1 MYHQRNNM
9 NDGFLRQFSALARSA
24 LIFSSLLCCLP
35 PARAVDKPSE
45 PSATGAA
52 APKPVS
58 LPSMTVPELAALAME
73 YKTSPD
79 DITWGKYF
87 NLFKDVLASPSLQH
101 ADIQLF
107 VQSNPSLSEFKLKV
121 QETAAGRLF
130 SFQLPRESHTALF
143 QTSQGRVFLIPMP
156 QLTALR
162 EARLLGAEA
171 KPAAKAP
178 GKAAPSQ
185 VTAAAAGHGGK
196 LLALIGGDRVSGT
209 LWFKGYKMENGV
221 LFEAP
226 ELFSGLPPFFTQNVA
241 GRASFSG
248 NDILLTILPP
258 VSTDPVKDADKP
270 RVQPVGYKVL
280 LKFSGSRYGIS
291 GKLPEDG
298 PHSVAMNF
306 AQALAA
312 SRPEI
317 AKSWLIDPKL
327 ISIPKYM
334 GLIGRSTPP
343 LRLVP
348 MSGPA
353 GGGAR
358 FRLVTSGKDD
368 LIIEVGRIL
377 SGKLKGQVAIKALF
391 VAPPDP
397 IAQSL
402 MGILVVP
409 HAAAPTDGTSQ
420 TVHAPAAAGKASP
433 KPGAPR

>member
-1 MYHQRNNM
+1 MKNCL
-9 NDGFLRQFSALARSA
+9 LRQCSALAGSG
-24 LIFSSLLCCLP
+24 LIFSSLLTLMP
-35 PARAVDKPSE
+35 PALAVDKPGE
-45 PSATGAA
+45 PSPAGAPGS
-52 APKPVS
+52 APRSVS
-58 LPSMTVPELAALAME
+58 LASMTVPELSGLALE

-87 NLFKDVLASPSLQH
+87 NLFKDVLASPGLQH

-107 VQSNPSLSEFKLKV
+107 VQSNPSLSEFKLKI
-121 QETAAGRLF
+121 QEMAVGRLF

-162 EARLLGAEA
+162 EARFLGVEPKPPLKTPA
-171 KPAAKAP
+171 KPA
-178 GKAAPSQ
+178 PSPVPAQ
-185 VTAAAAGHGGK
+185 AAGHGGK

-209 LWFKGYKMENGV
+209 LWFKGYKLENGV

-270 RVQPVGYKVL
+270 RAQPVGYKVL

-312 SRPEI
+312 SRSEI

-334 GLIGRSTPP
+334 GLIGRNTPP
-343 LRLVP
+343 MRLVP

-358 FRLVTSGKDD
+358 FRLVTSGKED

-402 MGILVVP
+402 MGVLVVP
-409 HAAAPTDGTSQ
+409 HAPAS
-420 TVHAPAAAGKASP
+420 AAAGKPGGP
-433 KPGAPR
+433 KPGASR